1 MKKPIDVKHDS
12 FDTMWS
18 FLQMGGQKP
27 NIPGLKKYCET
38 LQKMMMQKTAG
49 QRKEKTNDVD
59 FAYLDMLCNFIVIEA
74 MCLYLSGDLDWQP
87 IYPPKKGGAE
97 NG

>member
-1 MKKPIDVKHDS
+1 
-12 FDTMWS
+12 
-18 FLQMGGQKP
+18 
-27 NIPGLKKYCET
+27 
-38 LQKMMMQKTAG
+38 MMQKTAG

-74 MCLYLSGDLDWQP
+74 MYLYLSGDLDRLE
-87 IYPPKKGGAE
+87 GGAE

>member
-27 NIPGLKKYCET
+27 NISGLKKYCET
-38 LQKMMMQKTAG
+38 LQEMMMQKTAG
-49 QRKEKTNDVD
+49 QRKEKPNDVD

-74 MCLYLSGDLDWQP
+74 MCLYLSGDLDRLE
-87 IYPPKKGGAE
+87 GGTA
-97 NG
+97 

>member
-27 NIPGLKKYCET
+27 DIPGLKEYCKA
-38 LQKMMMQKTAG
+38 LRKMMMQKTAG
-49 QRKEKTNDVD
+49 QRKNKPNDVD
-59 FAYLDMLCNFIVIEA
+59 FADLDMLCNFIVIEA
-74 MCLYLSGDLDWQP
+74 MCLYLSGDLDRLE
-87 IYPPKKGGAE
+87 GGAE